1 MAMKAEGIVEIVDS
15 LKKEFET
22 EKQKL
27 LNSLEIS
34 EKRVLTLESK
44 LKEKLLDAGTNQY
57 IQYLEERLL
66 ETVDLSKKH
75 F

>member
-1 MAMKAEGIVEIVDS
+1 MKAEGIVEIVDS

>member
-34 EKRVLTLESK
+34 EKRVLSLESK